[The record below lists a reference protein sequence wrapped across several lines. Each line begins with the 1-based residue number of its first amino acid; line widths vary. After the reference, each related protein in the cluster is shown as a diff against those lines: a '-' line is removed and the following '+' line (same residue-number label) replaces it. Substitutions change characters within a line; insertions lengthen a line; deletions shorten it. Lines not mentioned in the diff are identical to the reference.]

1 MEVTSK
7 SRNQLRLVGAGF
19 VVLALLLAGVILWLS
34 QLYQTEIDL
43 TRSGRNSL
51 SESSIAAVKSLD
63 KPLQITAF
71 SGNQPDLRIQ
81 IDQLVRSYQRYKD
94 DIKLEH
100 VDPNTEPE
108 RVREAGIRFYNQL
121 LLEYDGAKEV
131 LSALTEE
138 SFSNAL
144 TRLGHRK
151 ERWLVFLGG
160 HGERRADRDAN
171 FDLSKWSQQLRQ
183 QGFRTRTLSLA
194 ENPQIP
200 QNTSV
205 LVIAGPQVKLLA
217 GEVKE
222 LRRFVNDGGNLLWL
236 IDPGSLQGLESLAET
251 LAIEIEPGT
260 IVDLRSQQLTGSPTA
275 LVIGDY
281 RAHPAVKNFRNNTVF
296 PNACG
301 ISIPQSEV
309 GHDKKQTAAETEN
322 EWRHQILLDTKA
334 SAWSETGAL
343 GGSIRFDKGKDIAGP
358 LNIAVTISRKRD
370 KNEQRVAI
378 VCDGDFASNA
388 FILKNGANLDFAMS
402 ITNWLSNDDA
412 YINIPVRTVADQTL
426 QMSVVMRNTLM
437 ALFAII
443 IPLLLVASG
452 ITIWLQRRK
461 R

>member
-1 MEVTSK
+1 MKVTRK
-7 SRNQLRLVGAGF
+7 SRVRLRLAGASF
-19 VVLALLLAGVILWLS
+19 VVLALLLAGLSLWLS
-34 QLYQTEIDL
+34 NLYQAEIDL
-43 TRSGRNSL
+43 TRTGRNSL
-51 SESSIAAVKSLD
+51 SESSVAIVKSLD
-63 KPLQITAF
+63 KPLQVTAF
-71 SGNQPDLRIQ
+71 AGTQPELRIK
-81 IDQLVRSYQRYKD
+81 IDQLVQSYQRYKD
-94 DIKLEH
+94 DIKLVH
-100 VDPNTEPE
+100 IDPNAEPN
-108 RVREAGIRFYNQL
+108 RARDAGIRFYNQL
-121 LLEYDGAKEV
+121 LLEYDGAREV
-131 LSALTEE
+131 LSGLTEE

-151 ERWLVFLGG
+151 ERWLVFLTG

-171 FDLSKWSQQLRQ
+171 FDLSKWSEQLRQ
-183 QGFRTRTLSLA
+183 QGFRTRALSLA

-205 LVIAGPQVKLLA
+205 LIIAGPQVKLLA

-222 LRRFVNDGGNLLWL
+222 LRRYVNDGGNLLWL
-236 IDPGSLQGLESLAET
+236 IDPGSLQGLERLAET

-281 RAHPAVKNFRNNTVF
+281 RAHPALKNFRKNTVF

-301 ISIPQSEV
+301 ISIPQPDTDNGERQV
-309 GHDKKQTAAETEN
+309 AAETEN
-322 EWRHQILLDTKA
+322 EWHHQILLDTRD
-334 SAWSETGAL
+334 SAWSETGSLTRA
-343 GGSIRFDKGKDIAGP
+343 IRFDKGKDIAGP
-358 LNIAVTISRKRD
+358 LNISVTVTKKRE

-388 FILKNGANLDFAMS
+388 FVLRNGANLDFAMS
-402 ITNWLSNDDA
+402 IMNWLSHDDA
-412 YINIPVRTVADQTL
+412 YIDIPVRTVADQAL

-437 ALFAII
+437 ALFSIL